1 MRLFVAQRLV
11 CFANLVSKKKLIKK
25 KATLMDK
32 KRAFAV
38 CVTVPTANRRCSA
51 ANGSHHPNH
60 VHKRA
65 GSTPPPHTHCPR
77 SGMRVYRF
85 GTHIIPMPRRGQ
97 KWTQNRP
104 PREQF
109 KHYAEPA
116 CGYMVSVH
124 ISASGHATTTHGPRS
139 VYKHPRVF
147 PGPNKCTQSSATS
160 QNLRNRE
167 T

>member
-1 MRLFVAQRLV
+1 
-11 CFANLVSKKKLIKK
+11 
-25 KATLMDK
+25 MDK
-32 KRAFAV
+32 TRAFAV

-104 PREQF
+104 P
-109 KHYAEPA
+109 
-116 CGYMVSVH
+116 VSNL
-124 ISASGHATTTHGPRS
+124 STMLSLHAATW
-139 VYKHPRVF
+139 F
-147 PGPNKCTQSSATS
+147 LCTS
-160 QNLRNRE
+160 QQVVTPRPRMDPDRSTSILECSRVQTNVPRAQQHLKTSE
-167 T
+167 TEKPETRRT